1 MHWAGSLV
9 PSHSDLLGLWV
20 GPGMLVLW
28 PVRLDLSFPL
38 DACLWIVCGFVI
50 SLQIDDQ
57 RRTHNYDEFICT
69 FISMLAQEGELCCV
83 AEGMAL
89 GCRFSWGSCAEC
101 GRKPP
106 SPAPCFCQ
114 TQGMG

>member
-9 PSHSDLLGLWV
+9 PSHSHLLGLWV

-28 PVRLDLSFPL
+28 PVRLDFSFLL

-50 SLQIDDQ
+50 SWQIDDQ

-89 GCRFSWGSCAEC
+89 GCGFSGGSCAER

-114 TQGMG
+114 TQGRG